1 MKKAALFLLLSL
13 TGAGG
18 TIFGQALK
26 LEAVQN
32 PTGPGSSQVNLTA
45 AADGNAILSWVESDT
60 LKYAIRKGNQWSE
73 PRTIAAKR
81 HFFHHPAELPE
92 VITLPGGTFL
102 AHWIETPKPDSEAE
116 FIYISSSRDGLKWT
130 APVMGHHDKS
140 DVQHGLASI
149 VANGDKE
156 ASLFWLQAL
165 NGPDKPT
172 SLMRTVIG
180 VDGTEVKEETLDA
193 DVCECCPTA
202 AVRTARGVLVAY
214 RDHTKDD
221 IRDIAVTR
229 LESGRWTSPKI
240 VYPDKWQVD
249 ACPVNAASAA
259 AKGDKVAI
267 SWYTA
272 SGEKPRVELA
282 TSLDSGA
289 TFSKAAVISTGQAY
303 GYSSVALDDAG
314 SAFVSWLEH
323 AADGAKVLV
332 RHVSAEG
339 VAGPVTQVATGT
351 RKNLGYPRLV
361 RAGNETWIA
370 WNTDSKAQTA
380 RLK

>member
-1 MKKAALFLLLSL
+1 
-13 TGAGG
+13 
-18 TIFGQALK
+18 
-26 LEAVQN
+26 
-32 PTGPGSSQVNLTA
+32 
-45 AADGNAILSWVESDT
+45 
-60 LKYAIRKGNQWSE
+60 
-73 PRTIAAKR
+73 
-81 HFFHHPAELPE
+81 
-92 VITLPGGTFL
+92 
-102 AHWIETPKPDSEAE
+102 
-116 FIYISSSRDGLKWT
+116 
-130 APVMGHHDKS
+130 
-140 DVQHGLASI
+140 
-149 VANGDKE
+149 
-156 ASLFWLQAL
+156 
-165 NGPDKPT
+165 
-172 SLMRTVIG
+172 
-180 VDGTEVKEETLDA
+180 
-193 DVCECCPTA
+193 
-202 AVRTARGVLVAY
+202 VLVAY